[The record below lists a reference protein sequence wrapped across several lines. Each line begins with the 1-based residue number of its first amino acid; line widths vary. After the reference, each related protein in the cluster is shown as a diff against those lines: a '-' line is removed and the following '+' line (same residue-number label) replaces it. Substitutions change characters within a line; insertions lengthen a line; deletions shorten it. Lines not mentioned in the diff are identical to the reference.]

1 MEELLVTAVGYLK
14 LAVEAVGAAIV
25 GVHFASAEVLVDNVQ
40 VGAKVVI
47 ADVSD
52 ERGEALAREVGA
64 GYLYVP
70 TDCMDEDASAEAVKV
85 VAATVAEGLEIA
97 HVEGPF
103 DVGDR
108 GPDSAGRGRHRRGV
122 RDQGVLPR
130 DAGGRAEQR
139 SGPLGGP
146 PGGGRRGRRQGGPP
160 AQDCLLA
167 GGPGGGRGDFARW
180 PNFLEPPF

>member
-1 MEELLVTAVGYLK
+1 MNLTNAS
-14 LAVEAVGAAIV
+14 AIV
-25 GVHFASAEVLVDNVQ
+25 TGGAGGFGVATVRRLVQ
-40 VGAKVVI
+40 KGAKVVI